1 MDVGVVV
8 VVPQAKATSTRTAS
22 GINIFL
28 IIFPPLQK
36 YKKIWIYFASI
47 HEVGRFANLQAL
59 NRILNHQIKCLL
71 KGGIAFLVNLL
82 QTILCWP
89 FRLDGGGCPP
99 GRKHHLSCAG
109 ESDDKNPMRDQ
120 EPILTKPGTQIELL
134 TTGLYG
140 HLP

>member
-59 NRILNHQIKCLL
+59 NRILNHQIKCLS
-71 KGGIAFLVNLL
+71 KRRHSIPGQSPANHPLL
-82 QTILCWP
+82 AIQAGW
-89 FRLDGGGCPP
+89 
-99 GRKHHLSCAG
+99 GRMSAG
-109 ESDDKNPMRDQ
+109 
-120 EPILTKPGTQIELL
+120 
-134 TTGLYG
+134 
-140 HLP
+140 